1 MYSVLLAPQ
10 DLVEGSVELQLSELL
25 EGDCH
30 DQMTS
35 FSFWEFQGTVSF
47 GPSSKQ
53 VIHNIIIYFADTKQ
67 QILQDER
74 CHRSTG
80 RSRCRCRAT
89 SNA

>member
-1 MYSVLLAPQ
+1 MSLAPQ

-25 EGDCH
+25 EGDCY

-35 FSFWEFQGTVSF
+35 FSFWEFRGTVSF

-53 VIHNIIIYFADTKQ
+53 AIYNIIIYFADTKC
-67 QILQDER
+67 QILQDKG
-74 CHRSTG
+74 CHRST
-80 RSRCRCRAT
+80 SRCRCRAT